1 MVEIPK
7 GPTISC
13 PWLSSPVAVI
23 ATYAGLPVAGATVTL
38 FYLGPGGVT
47 TYKSATTNDIGLAQ
61 ECIKDWVYVEARIQK
76 TGIDFG
82 SGNGVQ
88 HKIGGKSGPDRF
100 VSGTFFIEALSCKLP
115 QIYNPI
121 TGKCETP
128 APSLPLPCGGTISI
142 AEPNWTDLISKPSLP
157 GTIPVPF
164 TITADSGKQIPGSI
178 PIDIFVDDSRAL
190 YLSGKPGDN
199 SIDILSIIKTKLG
212 VAGLSKE
219 HRISIVAKPAD
230 PKCNIPAQGFTL
242 PRLLPPCSG
251 LIGIEPPDFTSL
263 LSKPSLP
270 GSIPVPV
277 TVTGKSLPP
286 SMTLSILVDGTERTT
301 RTVVKDRSINIDIL
315 SIIRSLP
322 LGAAALKDSHKID
335 IKSKLPDCDI
345 LPAFIDI
352 PALVP
357 EITEIIGFL
366 KGIIKIPSIPKPPA
380 IPYPI
385 NISIDGILQG
395 GPPISK
401 EVDPGTHNITVEL
414 KGMENIYR
422 KVYVESG
429 ETVTI
434 TDIAFIKEVVKEV
447 CEIGDQ
453 QTISC
458 PDGTV
463 VVTAICEKDPVT
475 GLNRFVPTYK
485 TCPIIPP
492 KEVCEIGQE
501 RKIGCPDGTEIV
513 IEKCEKDPTTGRNRW
528 VPTGN
533 TCPPVEMG
541 KVVKILT
548 YPEGAALEAFDGQEV
563 TVTASVVCGLT
574 LSTGETAAFEV
585 DGVKVASGT
594 TSNGTI
600 TFKWKATSEPSRT
613 HKLCVSVPKSAQC
626 PKYGSA
632 RDCKTIT
639 VSRIIPGIEE
649 QLIKERQEYAK
660 GLEALRQ
667 ERERIR
673 TLIQPAISFVPTAPV
688 IPAPFVPTIP
698 TIPTIP
704 TVPTGPEVPKQ
715 GKISIPSVEILPG
728 VVFPVIIYIDGER
741 IGSPPVML
749 DADPGTHTVR
759 IELKGFTP
767 ISKKISVIAGET
779 TQVTDLRFV

>member
-1 MVEIPK
+1 MVEFPK
-7 GPTISC
+7 PTISC
-13 PWLSSPVAVI
+13 GFGSVPVAVFGK
-23 ATYAGLPVAGATVTL
+23 YK
-38 FYLGPGGVT
+38 GGVVPIPGASVT
-47 TYKSATTNDIGLAQ
+47 IYVGAVFPFLPMTVIPLFTDRLGVAQ
-61 ECIKDWVYVEARIQK
+61 TCITAGRYNEVWIQK
-76 TGIDFG
+76 GDIDFG
-82 SGNGVQ
+82 SGLGAM
-88 HKIGGKSGPDRF
+88 HKIGSNPGGAGSFTYSKD
-100 VSGTFFIEALSCKLP
+100 ALTLPTCKPP

-128 APSLPLPCGGTISI
+128 ALPVPLLCGGSIEI

-164 TITADSGKQIPGSI
+164 TITADSGKEIPTSI
-178 PIDIFVDDSRAL
+178 PIDIFVDDSRAA
-190 YLSGKPGDN
+190 YQTGIPGSN

-219 HRISIVAKPAD
+219 HRISIVAKPSD

-242 PRLLPPCSG
+242 PRLLPPCTGVIS
-251 LIGIEPPDFTSL
+251 IGEFEDLTQIIN
-263 LSKPSLP
+263 KPSLP

-277 TVTGKSLPP
+277 TVTGKSLPA
-286 SMTLSILVDGTERTT
+286 SMTLSILVDGTEKTT
-301 RTVVKDRSINIDIL
+301 RTGIRDASINIDIL
-315 SIIRSLP
+315 SIIRSL
-322 LGAAALKDSHKID
+322 GAAALKDSHKIE

-345 LPAFIDI
+345 LPAFIDV

-357 EITEIIGFL
+357 EIIGFL

-385 NISIDGILQG
+385 NISIDGILKG

-414 KGMENIYR
+414 KGMANIYR

-434 TDIAFIKEVVKEV
+434 TDIAFIEEAVKEI
-447 CEIGDQ
+447 CQIGDQ

-458 PDGTV
+458 PDGSV
-463 VVTAICEKDPVT
+463 IVTANCEKDPVT
-475 GLNRFVPTYK
+475 GRNWFVPTYK

-492 KEVCEIGQE
+492 KEICQIGEE
-501 RKIGCPDGTEIV
+501 RKIGCPDGTEIAV
-513 IEKCEKDPTTGRNRW
+513 EKCEKDPTTGRNRW

-541 KVVKILT
+541 KVIKILT
-548 YPEGAALEAFDGQEV
+548 YPEGAALEAYEGQEV

-574 LSTGETAAFEV
+574 FSSGETAVFEV
-585 DGVKVASGT
+585 DGAQVAQGT
-594 TSNGTI
+594 TSNGTVS
-600 TFKWKATSEPSRT
+600 FKWKATAEPSRT

-649 QLIKERQEYAK
+649 QLKKEREEYAK
-660 GLEALRQ
+660 GIEALRQ

-673 TLIQPAISFVPTAPV
+673 TLIQPAISVAPTAPV
-688 IPAPFVPTIP
+688 RPTPFVPTIP

-728 VVFPVIIYIDGER
+728 VAFPVIVYIDGER

-749 DADPGTHTVR
+749 DADPGTHTIR

-767 ISKKISVIAGET
+767 IYKKVSVIAGET